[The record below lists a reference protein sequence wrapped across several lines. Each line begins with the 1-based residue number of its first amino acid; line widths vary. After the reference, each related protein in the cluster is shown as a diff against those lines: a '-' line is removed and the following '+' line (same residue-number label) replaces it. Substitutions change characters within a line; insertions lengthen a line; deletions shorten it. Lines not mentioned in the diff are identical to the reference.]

1 MRDEAGENSEKLT
14 SIEWQNLTCQMPLC
28 SKIPAGKRGPFIRGL
43 CEIRRSKEWLSDGI
57 IISHDWINLVAAHL
71 SLLSLGYIGEPFL
84 QLRSIRFC
92 PTYSDARLFTEERA
106 QGVMS
111 VSVEELEGTA
121 LGNLTRANSVVTEA
135 IFFSNV
141 FSTGSM
147 VPLPPG
153 SENPRDW
160 AQSIRTE
167 RSRIPE
173 LDRISE
179 EALIT
184 RLEVPAEVAF
194 LSVGTQMFFEEP
206 SSIARKY
213 RRLYILLKHLYA
225 LDPGSKSWE
234 AHDIKHGV
242 YEEFVTSDTQI
253 LRK

>member
-1 MRDEAGENSEKLT
+1 MRDEAEEGNERLT
-14 SIEWQNLTCQMPLC
+14 SIEWQNLSYQMPLC
-28 SKIPAGKRGPFIRGL
+28 NEIPALKRGPFIRGI
-43 CEIRRSKEWLSDGI
+43 CEIRRHKEWISDGL
-57 IISHDWINLVAAHL
+57 IISHDWINLVSAHL

-92 PTYSDARLFTEERA
+92 RTYSDARVFSKEREH
-106 QGVMS
+106 GIMS
-111 VSVEELEGTA
+111 VSVGELEATA
-121 LGNLTRANSVVTEA
+121 LGNKSRANSVVTEA

-141 FSTGSM
+141 FSVGSL

-160 AQSIRTE
+160 AHSIRTE
-167 RSRIPE
+167 RSRSLE
-173 LDRISE
+173 LDRTSE

-184 RLEVPAEVAF
+184 RLAIPAEVAF
-194 LSVGTQMFFEEP
+194 LSVATQMFFEEP

-213 RRLYILLKHLYA
+213 RTLYILLKHLYA
-225 LDPGSKSWE
+225 LDPSSKTWE